1 MLPSQ
6 GQQELRARRMFM
18 SLTPRSFTDKETH
31 VAPWGPPGRA
41 LHHRCSASLPVPRVV
56 VWSGGVWSNSVTL
69 GRLTTSL
76 SSAWRAG
83 SLVWVFCGCTL
94 LSGPSCSLCSGEPW
108 RGGQVSLSCC
118 SGKPSTPSH
127 GDQEADVFT
136 MHSLSAARKHTV
148 GPRSAC
154 GDASLLCCSRGAP

>member
-6 GQQELRARRMFM
+6 GHQELRARRMFM
-18 SLTPRSFTDKETH
+18 RLTPRSFIDEETH
-31 VAPWGPPGRA
+31 VAPWGPPRRA
-41 LHHRCSASLPVPRVV
+41 LHHRCSTSLPVPRVV

-83 SLVWVFCGCTL
+83 SLVWVFCGRAL
-94 LSGPSCSLCSGEPW
+94 LSSPSCSLCSGEPM
-108 RGGQVSLSCC
+108 GGQVSLSCC
-118 SGKPSTPSH
+118 SRKPSTPSH

-136 MHSLSAARKHTV
+136 MHSPSAARKHTAR
-148 GPRSAC
+148 PRSAC
-154 GDASLLCCSRGAP
+154 GDASLLCCSRGEP